1 MENIENK
8 KRLKKSQ
15 VIGLAICI
23 VLMVLQIVSQI
34 ISLTYV
40 SSFRGAALPIVFL
53 ILIVGF
59 GYYALLGYKKPHGN
73 MLRYLFLLYVICSC
87 YFMLKGIQAF
97 PLYVNAFGMAK
108 IVVIAYVAG
117 RLDKVNKNKYILGAL
132 IILDI
137 CFDIYNIYTF
147 ARMGM
152 LNFNTFVGSIS
163 SLLFTATVTLAY
175 TIRYDLHKEAGL
187 TDKN

>member
-1 MENIENK
+1 MENIEKNM
-8 KRLKKSQ
+8 LKKSHI
-15 VIGLAICI
+15 IGLVICI
-23 VLMVLQIVSQI
+23 ILMVLQAVSQI
-34 ISLTYV
+34 MQLTIAV
-40 SSFRGAALPIVFL
+40 DLQTAASPITFL

-59 GYYALLGYKKPHGN
+59 AYYALIGYKKPHGN
-73 MLRYLFLLYVICSC
+73 MLRYLFLFYVICSC
-87 YFMLKGIQAF
+87 YFILGYVQAY

-108 IVVIAYVAG
+108 IVAFTYVAG

-132 IILDI
+132 IFIDI

-147 ARMGM
+147 ARMGI

-163 SLLFTATVTLAY
+163 SLLFTVTVTLAY